1 MRLPPGITLLG
12 VLARLNLVLSSATV
26 IVAVSLL
33 AYLLA
38 HNFRNKV
45 ARAFCL
51 VLAFVSIVYAGD
63 VFLDAVT
70 DPDSTRFWLR
80 FQWIGI
86 ALVPAAYLHFSDVLL
101 RTTNSFSSARRWLT
115 IGAFVGGGLSL
126 ALVLFSHAL
135 VDRVDLNPLNPLA
148 AHFTAGPLFGLFT
161 AFFFATSAYAAYN
174 VVRARNRALTP
185 TSRRR
190 MNYLLASIAAPF
202 SVFPYLMLTSPLV
215 NLGEHPLVF
224 GFLAAAAN
232 IAITWMM
239 VVMAYGVAYQG
250 VLISDRAVKRNLIK
264 FLIQAPILGSFVIL
278 AMLLVPPVERIL
290 GLPRDTVLIFI
301 VVFGIV
307 AFQLFVSVSRP
318 LVDRIIF
325 WGDWSEIHWLRR
337 LDERLLTSSDLRQ
350 LLENIVT
357 SVRDVLR
364 VDASFIAV
372 AGDGQLM
379 LDTSSGPEDK
389 VQACLA
395 ELDSATLD
403 ALADGATAQRAGF
416 WIIPLRGTETVD
428 GMRALLGVLGVSK
441 DPAQLTGRERAA
453 LVDLIAQAERAME
466 DRRLQQNIFRVVRQL
481 ETEIETLQRA
491 RSRMLY
497 QGSLPLDDEAS
508 LVDSPDFVAWV
519 RDALSHYWGGPKL
532 ANSPLLRLRIVRAT
546 LDSDRNPAGAV
557 RTVLDEAIESLK
569 PEGQRSLLS
578 VDWTLYNI
586 LEMKFIKGHRTR
598 DIASRLAMSESDLYR
613 KQRVAIEQVAQQIAT
628 MEAQGHNGGERRG
641 ETSQRA
647 EA

>member
-1 MRLPPGITLLG
+1 MHLPAGITLLG

-33 AYLLA
+33 AYLLV
-38 HNFRNKV
+38 HNFRNTV
-45 ARAFCL
+45 ARAFCIM
-51 VLAFVSIVYAGD
+51 LAFVSIVYAGD

-70 DPDSTRFWLR
+70 DLDGTRFWLR

-86 ALVPAAYLHFSDVLL
+86 SLVPAAYLLFSDVLL
-101 RTTNSFSSARRWLT
+101 RTTNSFSTTRRVAA
-115 IGAFVGGGLSL
+115 IGAYGMGFVSLS
-126 ALVLFSHAL
+126 LVLFSRAL
-135 VDRVDLNPLNPLA
+135 VDGVDLNPLNPLA
-148 AHFTAGPLFGLFT
+148 AHFTAGPLFGPFT
-161 AFFFATSAYAAYN
+161 VFFFATSAYAAYN
-174 VVRARNRALTP
+174 VIRARNRALTP

-190 MNYLLASIAAPF
+190 MNYILASIAAPF
-202 SVFPYLMLTSPLV
+202 SVFPYLMLTAPIV
-215 NLGEHPLVF
+215 NLPAHPLVF
-224 GFLAAAAN
+224 GLLAAAAN
-232 IAITWMM
+232 IAITWMI

-250 VLISDRAVKRNLIK
+250 VLISDRALKRNLIK
-264 FLIQAPILGSFVIL
+264 FLIQAPILGSCVIL

-318 LVDRIIF
+318 LVDRVIF
-325 WGDWSEIHWLRR
+325 WGDWDEVHWLRR

-357 SVRDVLR
+357 SIRDVLR
-364 VDASFIAV
+364 VGSSFVAV
-372 AGDGQLM
+372 ADDGRLS
-379 LDTSSGPEDK
+379 LDTASGDEAQA
-389 VQACLA
+389 QACLA
-395 ELDSATLD
+395 AIDDQALD
-403 ALADGATAQRAGF
+403 AIGDGATVHRDGY
-416 WIIPLRGTETVD
+416 WLVPLRGTQTTD
-428 GMRALLGVLGVSK
+428 GARPLLGVLGVSR
-441 DPAQLTGRERAA
+441 DPSLLSTRERAA
-453 LVDLIAQAERAME
+453 LVDLIDQAERAME

-497 QGSLPLDDEAS
+497 EGSLPLDADAS

-546 LDSDRNPAGAV
+546 LDSDHNPARAM
-557 RTVLDEAIESLK
+557 RALLDEAMQGLR
-569 PEGQRSLLS
+569 PEGQPSLSS

-586 LEMKFIKGHRTR
+586 LEMKFIKGRRTR
-598 DIASRLAMSESDLYR
+598 DIAARLAMSESDLYR
-613 KQRVAIEQVAQQIAT
+613 KQRVAIEQIAQQIAT
-628 MEAQGHNGGERRG
+628 MEAQGNSDLERSGEAKK
-641 ETSQRA
+641 RA